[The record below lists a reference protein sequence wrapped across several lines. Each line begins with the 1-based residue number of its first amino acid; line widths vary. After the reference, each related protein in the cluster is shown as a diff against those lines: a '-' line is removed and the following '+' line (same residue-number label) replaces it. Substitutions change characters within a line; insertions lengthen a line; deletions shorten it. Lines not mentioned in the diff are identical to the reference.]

1 MVLPLFRFLPEIAAC
16 RSVAGEPQW
25 RAWQWGLMESS
36 SRFTL
41 WAVCMKIVPLDDKI
55 VARRLEALEKS
66 AGGILLPDSSRE
78 KPQQGR
84 VLAVGAGVLLHDG
97 TRAQP
102 QVVEGDR
109 IVFGKYVGTEVDVD
123 GEELL
128 ILREGD
134 VLAVLE

>member
-1 MVLPLFRFLPEIAAC
+1 
-16 RSVAGEPQW
+16 
-25 RAWQWGLMESS
+25 
-36 SRFTL
+36 
-41 WAVCMKIVPLDDKI
+41 MKIVPLDDKI
-55 VARRLEALEKS
+55 VARRLEANEKS
-66 AGGILLPDSSRE
+66 SGGILLPDSARE

-97 TRAQP
+97 TRALP

-109 IVFGKYVGTEVDVD
+109 IVFAKYVGIEVEVDS
-123 GEELL
+123 EELL

>member
-1 MVLPLFRFLPEIAAC
+1 
-16 RSVAGEPQW
+16 
-25 RAWQWGLMESS
+25 
-36 SRFTL
+36 
-41 WAVCMKIVPLDDKI
+41 MKIVPLDDKI
-55 VARRLEALEKS
+55 VARRLEAEEKS
-66 AGGILLPDSSRE
+66 AGGILLPDSARE

-84 VLAVGAGVLLHDG
+84 VLAVGAGILLHDG

-109 IVFGKYVGTEVDVD
+109 IVFGKYVGTEVEVD
-123 GEELL
+123 GEQLL

>member
-1 MVLPLFRFLPEIAAC
+1 
-16 RSVAGEPQW
+16 
-25 RAWQWGLMESS
+25 
-36 SRFTL
+36 
-41 WAVCMKIVPLDDKI
+41 MKIVPLDDKI
-55 VARRLEALEKS
+55 VARRMEAREKS
-66 AGGILLPDSSRE
+66 AGGILLPSNARE

-84 VLAVGAGVLLHDG
+84 VLSVGAGVLLHDG
-97 TRAQP
+97 TRARP

-109 IVFGKYVGTEVDVD
+109 ILFANYVGTEVKVD